1 MGGYKRYNK
10 TTGKFISLSSYFSS
24 HHHHHLFYLL
34 SKLRKINNL
43 VHSYKLTNYKE
54 KREDEDKSLNTKWH
68 EFLTYY
74 FKI

>member
-24 HHHHHLFYLL
+24 HHHHLFYLL
-34 SKLRKINNL
+34 SKLREINNL

-54 KREDEDKSLNTKWH
+54 KRENEDKSLKTK
-68 EFLTYY
+68 
-74 FKI
+74 